1 MLGIPL
7 GLLWAN
13 ASEWLTHK
21 YILHGMGMKKG
32 APFSWH
38 FHDHH
43 QAVRKNAGADPGY
56 HRSLLGWHPQTKEVV
71 GLAPAAAMYLPLFPV
86 APFFTGAVWWS
97 IWNYHRVHKKSHL
110 DPEWARQHVPWH
122 YDHHMGPNQHKNWC
136 VTKPWFDILMG
147 TRVPYAGT
155 PREAA
160 DQAKRQARGSEPEVS
175 ATSSSPPASSLAS

>member
-1 MLGIPL
+1 
-7 GLLWAN
+7 
-13 ASEWLTHK
+13 
-21 YILHGMGMKKG
+21 
-32 APFSWH
+32 
-38 FHDHH
+38 
-43 QAVRKNAGADPGY
+43 VRKHGGADPGY

-71 GLAPAAAMYLPLFPV
+71 GLAAAAALYAPLFPV
-86 APFFTGAVWWS
+86 APFFTATMWWS
-97 IWNYHRVHKKSHL
+97 MWNYHRVHKKAHL

-160 DQAKRQARGSEPEVS
+160 DRARRGER
-175 ATSSSPPASSLAS
+175 ATSSPPASSPPASSRAA

>member
-13 ASEWLTHK
+13 ATEWVTHK
-21 YILHGMGMKKG
+21 YLLHGMGMKKG

-71 GLAPAAAMYLPLFPV
+71 GLAAAAALYLPLLPV

-110 DPEWARQHVPWH
+110 DPEWARKHVPWH

-136 VTKPWFDILMG
+136 VTKPWFDIIMG

-160 DQAKRQARGSEPEVS
+160 DLAKRRDKAAAST
-175 ATSSSPPASSLAS
+175 ATASPVAA